1 MRSNS
6 TRFQV
11 VVFMQVDLGIYS
23 ARRSKSVDVN
33 ESR

>member
-23 ARRSKSVDVN
+23 ARGSNCVDVN